1 MQVGCV
7 AKPRKGCGK
16 ETCRTVKRTS
26 AVSSDVVV
34 HGRLREGAMLR
45 GTAASFFLF
54 EIFGKISKSSDQKR
68 KLVPVHSPEQLEQGR

>member
-45 GTAASFFLF
+45 GTAARPLKFLV
-54 EIFGKISKSSDQKR
+54 KSQRALIKR
-68 KLVPVHSPEQLEQGR
+68 EKAGTSNNSPEQTL

>member
-45 GTAASFFLF
+45 GTAASF

-68 KLVPVHSPEQLEQGR
+68 KLVHITRTNTLEKGR